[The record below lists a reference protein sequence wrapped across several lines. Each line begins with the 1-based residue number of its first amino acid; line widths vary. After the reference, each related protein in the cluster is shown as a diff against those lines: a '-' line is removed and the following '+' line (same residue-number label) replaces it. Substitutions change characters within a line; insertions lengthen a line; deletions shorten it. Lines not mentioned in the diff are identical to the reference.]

1 MSRDVT
7 DVTGSGT
14 VTRRMDRRIL
24 LRLLGSAPLAAGFAW
39 TTDEVIAAADLA
51 QAARPQGA
59 RFGAAPPFTPKFFT
73 AHEWET
79 VRALVDEIIPRDE
92 RSGSATDAGVPE
104 FLDFILIDEPR
115 LAEETSRQTAMRGG
129 LAWIDLECQRRFD
142 KPFVACTG
150 AERIAL
156 LDDISA
162 PPLAGDGGEVGN
174 DVGELPRLPVLSPGR
189 AFFASFRDLVATGFW
204 TTKMGMEDLQYLGNR
219 YVAEW
224 KGCPDE
230 QMKKLGVS
238 YPPE

>member
-1 MSRDVT
+1 MGT
-7 DVTGSGT
+7 NVTGDCPLWS
-14 VTRRMDRRIL
+14 RRQILRRL
-24 LRLLGSAPLAAGFAW
+24 
-39 TTDEVIAAADLA
+39 
-51 QAARPQGA
+51 
-59 RFGAAPPFTPKFFT
+59 GAAPLVAGFSWTADEVLAASERTQASRTPGARVGAAPAFTPKFFT

-115 LAEETSRQTAMRGG
+115 LAEETARQTAMRGG

-142 KPFVACTG
+142 KTFVSCT
-150 AERIAL
+150 AVERHAL
-156 LDDISA
+156 LDELSVPL
-162 PPLAGDGGEVGN
+162 PPSLEDPDDPGTIDDA
-174 DVGELPRLPVLSPGR
+174 PRLPTLAHGR
-189 AFFASFRDLVATGFW
+189 AFFASFRDLVATAFW
-204 TTKMGMEDLQYLGNR
+204 TTKVGMEDLQYLGNR

-230 QMKKLGVS
+230 ALKKLGVS

>member
-1 MSRDVT
+1 M
-7 DVTGSGT
+7 GT
-14 VTRRMDRRIL
+14 VPVTNVKGDSPLWSRRQVL
-24 LRLLGSAPLAAGFAW
+24 QRLGAAPLVVGFAW
-39 TTDEVIAAADLA
+39 TADEVLAASALA
-51 QAARPQGA
+51 QATREPGA
-59 RFGAAPPFTPKFFT
+59 RVGAVPAFTPKFFT

-79 VRALVDEIIPRDE
+79 VRALVDLVIPRDE

-142 KPFVACTG
+142 KSFVACSD
-150 AERIAL
+150 AERTVV
-156 LDDISA
+156 LDDISRP
-162 PPLAGDGGEVGN
+162 PPLPEAEVDGQGAT
-174 DVGELPRLPVLSPGR
+174 DDAPTLPVLGHGR
-189 AFFASFRDLVATGFW
+189 AFFSSFRDLTATGFW

-230 QMKKLGVS
+230 ALKKLGVS
-238 YPPE
+238 Y